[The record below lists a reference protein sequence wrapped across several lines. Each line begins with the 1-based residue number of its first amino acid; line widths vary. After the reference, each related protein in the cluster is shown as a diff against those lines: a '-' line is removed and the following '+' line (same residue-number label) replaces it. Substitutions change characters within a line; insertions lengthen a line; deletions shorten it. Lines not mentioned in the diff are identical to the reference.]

1 MKKDLTQELKNP
13 YGKPFEPATITLEQA
28 CFQAVSAALPEDQKL
43 PVPDKL
49 KLYRVAQKISAGG
62 VVDFSVEELTLI
74 KQRVGQTWST
84 LVIGA
89 AYDILDADYGLSA
102 EAKADI
108 LHSDIGG
115 Q

>member
-1 MKKDLTQELKNP
+1 MKKDLAQELKNP
-13 YGKPFEPATITLEQA
+13 YGKPFEPEAITLEQT
-28 CFQAVSAALPEDQKL
+28 CFQAVSAALPTDQAL

-74 KQRVGQTWST
+74 KERIGKTWST

-89 AYDILDADYGLSA
+89 AFDILDADY
-102 EAKADI
+102 EAP
-108 LHSDIGG
+108 
-115 Q
+115 